1 MSLSLEQVRHV
12 AQLARIEIS
21 DAEAETTRGHLNGIF
36 ALIEEMQAVDT
47 RGIEPMAHAQ
57 DLAQRLRPDVVTE
70 TNRRDAYVGFLT
82 SRPFGVGIDD
92 RLASIASDRRAD
104 SARCA
109 GIANRLHAGLQED
122 RSQAAA
128 VR

>member
-1 MSLSLEQVRHV
+1 MSLSLEQVHRV

-70 TNRRDAYVGFLT
+70 TNRRDAYQAV
-82 SRPFGVGIDD
+82 SPEVE
-92 RLASIASDRRAD
+92 
-104 SARCA
+104 
-109 GIANRLHAGLQED
+109 AGLFLVPKVIE
-122 RSQAAA
+122 
-128 VR
+128 